1 MTTVVVAT
9 YRVAT
14 DSQIGGHFWVYL
26 QYVHGLQ
33 QLGCDVVWLEQ
44 LPANSDTTTLPDFF
58 RRMEAYGLGGKAILY
73 REQPDGRRGDVEFV
87 GATATEAESVF
98 RRADILL
105 NFHYAIDAEMLH
117 RFRRSALIDID
128 PGLLQFWISRDRIAV
143 LPHDVYVTI
152 GENVGTNGTTPDCG
166 IRWLHATDRL
176 PGSLAVHLRP

>member
-1 MTTVVVAT
+1 MRAVSARRRRPPSRANPGPSNSWQKSRGGSSRSNRLSPREVSVVTTVVVAT

-14 DSQIGGHFWVYL
+14 DSQLGGHFWVYL

-105 NFHYAIDAEMLH
+105 NFHYAMDAEMLQ

-128 PGLLQFWISRDRIAV
+128 PGLLQF
-143 LPHDVYVTI
+143 
-152 GENVGTNGTTPDCG
+152 
-166 IRWLHATDRL
+166 
-176 PGSLAVHLRP
+176 